1 MNEFFNKF
9 MQKIF
14 NRLSIFLCVVFIFGT
29 SQTFA
34 QTEKMPEYAAI
45 TFDIN
50 ELSGS
55 GKAAYQKLLQT
66 KIFTLSG
73 HGAVAAPYPST
84 VALVELLKE
93 KQREK
98 ALQSLVR
105 NASTE
110 GQIYALLGLQII
122 KSKSFNAD
130 FAIFKKLSEGKE
142 SEAISSESGGCAPFE
157 VELKRAEVIKNLE
170 KGNYRQ
176 TFGYL
181 FGTKK

>member
-1 MNEFFNKF
+1 MHKIAVNFSILFF
-9 MQKIF
+9 IA
-14 NRLSIFLCVVFIFGT
+14 FIFGS
-29 SQTFA
+29 SQTSA
-34 QTEKMPEYAAI
+34 QTEKMANYSPM
-45 TFDIN
+45 TFDVN
-50 ELSGS
+50 SLSES
-55 GKAAYQKLLQT
+55 GKDAYQKLLMT